1 MMTSPSF
8 TASDD
13 ELSLTIP
20 FVRRIDMAA
29 GDAIGLPRGRHRWE
43 RETSRI
49 ARCSAVELRAPRL
62 DPSWDRSRFPRQLAA
77 AEKSRRMREVEDT
90 LSNRKGG
97 IVIRLQGSAAFLAVT
112 SVLGLGVA
120 TYAQREA
127 AGTPSS
133 AVNVTDK
140 VLRAAGT
147 SEDPLPGSWLTYG
160 RDQSETRYS
169 TLKQIDSSNAKRLG
183 LTWSYVMGAG
193 GGN

>member
-1 MMTSPSF
+1 
-8 TASDD
+8 
-13 ELSLTIP
+13 
-20 FVRRIDMAA
+20 
-29 GDAIGLPRGRHRWE
+29 
-43 RETSRI
+43 
-49 ARCSAVELRAPRL
+49 
-62 DPSWDRSRFPRQLAA
+62 
-77 AEKSRRMREVEDT
+77 MREVEDT

-112 SVLGLGVA
+112 SVLGLLGVA

-127 AGTPSS
+127 TGTPSS

-169 TLKQIDSSNAKRLG
+169 TLRQIDSSNAKRLG

-193 GGN
+193 G